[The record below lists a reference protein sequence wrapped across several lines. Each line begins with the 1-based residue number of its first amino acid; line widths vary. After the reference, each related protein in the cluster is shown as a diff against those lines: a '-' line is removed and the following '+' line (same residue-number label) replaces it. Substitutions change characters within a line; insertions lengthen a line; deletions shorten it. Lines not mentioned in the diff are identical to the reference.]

1 MKKKGKLLEGI
12 FSVPLVALFFFFVLY
27 ACGEN
32 NILEEGIEKE
42 EATKNTEE
50 VERNEFLQ
58 EREEIVQEEMLLQEI
73 KEEKK
78 KTPILYRVP
87 LDRKSVV

>member
-12 FSVPLVALFFFFVLY
+12 FSVPLVALFFLFVLS

-50 VERNEFLQ
+50 VERK
-58 EREEIVQEEMLLQEI
+58 LLLSE
-73 KEEKK
+73 
-78 KTPILYRVP
+78 
-87 LDRKSVV
+87 